1 MAGRYPEEWIEQL
14 RQRADIVQ
22 TISAYVPLKKNG
34 KDYWGL
40 CPFHGEKTASFSVSP
55 DKGFYYCFGCKASGT
70 VINFVMEME
79 RMTYS
84 EAVVFLANRYN
95 MPVPEMRED
104 PNWQKRREQ
113 RERLLSANREAARYF
128 HETLYSPA
136 GEPMLAYLKKR
147 GVDDATIRKFG
158 LGAAP
163 DRWDQLTQHLR
174 EMGYTEEELRL
185 VDLTRVKEAEEEK
198 PRRVFDTFR
207 SRVMFPIINQH
218 GEVIAFGGRAL
229 GDEKPKYLNS
239 SDTPVFNKRQ
249 GVYAANLLYKE
260 RSLRRV
266 ILVEGYMDVVALTQ
280 FGIKGVCAT
289 LGTALTEEQARLLKR
304 YAPTVYLA
312 YDGDAAG
319 QKAILRGL
327 DIFEREQ
334 FPARVL
340 DFPDGLDPDEFI
352 RRDGLEGFENLPA
365 LSPAAYRVRRMA
377 DDYPLDRAEGRADY
391 ARAAASLM
399 AKVDPVEREGLL
411 KQLSLQT
418 GLSREVLLEQ
428 IALSAPAQSPA
439 RAHLPKRAARQIRE
453 SVPEG
458 EPMDRTRAQETMI
471 SLLATG
477 QLPKDVASE
486 ADFEDSQL
494 REFYTALRDGKSP
507 AALIEEQGSEADR
520 ARCARLMQPP
530 PGGETDEL
538 IRMVEECVRTMRRS
552 RAEEQLNQL
561 KERLAQ
567 AQGAEKAEIMGRI
580 VELTKTLKD
589 MKNRT

>member
-439 RAHLPKRAARQIRE
+439 RARLPKRAARQIRE

>member
-428 IALSAPAQSPA
+428 IALSTPAQSPA
-439 RAHLPKRAARQIRE
+439 RARLPKRAARQIRE